1 MRPEISSS
9 KFSVT
14 KCGIEFSPKK
24 LRRHQ
29 NVQASKK
36 RSSHATKMDYLTS
49 NHEAQHVDKS
59 QSQHI
64 LELSRELLDD
74 IELSRLAPEQLL
86 LKCSRLARLAGSE
99 EIQKWIGFE
108 IGGYNS
114 TDPISKA
121 YMYKTGR
128 WTNHEKNLG
137 YWGPLA
143 QQEASIQAMKQKIE
157 AMKLPS
163 LSGEYIGVATN
174 NILANLTATTSAV
187 SQLSGIQSRVMGILH
202 KFVSSVYYER
212 EFSNLA
218 ESVFDRHKK
227 EVDLL
232 IADQASDVLQKLPAV
247 IDRLREGD
255 PESVS
260 QALTTCRRILESF
273 ADAIYPPTEATIDI
287 NGNTL
292 SLDAS
297 KQQNRISAYIA
308 DRTKSASR
316 RKRLRQNLAN
326 MFDRVSTGV
335 HNDVTAEEAMSLFL
349 NVYLFL
355 GEVLQL
361 PPPSAPATSS
371 AFDVAATENPP
382 VELTSETTIAPE
394 GTAVAGDR
402 AS

>member
-1 MRPEISSS
+1 
-9 KFSVT
+9 
-14 KCGIEFSPKK
+14 
-24 LRRHQ
+24 
-29 NVQASKK
+29 
-36 RSSHATKMDYLTS
+36 MDYLTS